1 MLINKYGYQSKEI
14 MTLTVARILQR
25 NSNFYDVVFNNQY
38 DTLELSGKFKKEAK
52 SLPVVGDFVYIEKK
66 SNSEVYR
73 IVGMVDRK
81 STFSRKPAVSGG
93 RKIRNGRIVGGSTEE
108 QVLASN
114 IDVAFI
120 VTDLYKDFNLMRL
133 ERYVGAAKAGG
144 IKPVIILNKMDL
156 CENPNPYIEKVRQ
169 IDQSLEA
176 LPLSVLTGE
185 GMNALKAHLKSGE
198 TVVFLGSSGVG
209 KSSIMNL
216 IFNRPVQETKQIN
229 MGTGK
234 GKHTTTS
241 GELFLH
247 ESGVLLIDTPGIREL
262 TLWCDEEAIDF
273 VYQDII
279 DIMDSCRF
287 SDCTHGKEPGC
298 AIKAALEKGTLSAQH
313 YKSYLKLSEDASF
326 LKSRMSQKEIYDAR
340 VKKRGIR

>member
-1 MLINKYGYQSKEI
+1 MLINKYGYQTIEI
-14 MTLTVARILQR
+14 APLKVARILQR
-25 NSNFYDVVFNNQY
+25 NSNFYDVVYDNQF
-38 DTLELSGKFKKEAK
+38 DTLQLTGKFKKEAK
-52 SLPVVGDFVYIEKK
+52 SLPVVGDFVYIEKRE
-66 SNSEVYR
+66 NSDVFR
-73 IVGMVDRK
+73 IVGMVERK

-133 ERYVGAAKAGG
+133 ERYIGAAKAGG
-144 IKPVIILNKMDL
+144 IKPVVLLNKLDL
-156 CENPNPYIEKVRQ
+156 CEDPYPYMDQVKQ
-169 IDQSLEA
+169 IDPSLDI
-176 LPLSVLTGE
+176 LPLSVVTGD
-185 GMNALKAHLKSGE
+185 GLDALKKLLISGQ

-216 IFNRPVQETKQIN
+216 IFNRSLQETKQIN

-279 DIMDSCRF
+279 DIMDTCRF
-287 SDCTHGKEPGC
+287 NDCTHVKEPGC
-298 AIKAALEKGTLSAQH
+298 AIQKTLENGTLSPQH
-313 YKSYLKLSEDASF
+313 YKSYLKLSEDASL
-326 LKSRMSQKEIYDAR
+326 LKSRKSQKEIYEAR
-340 VKKRGIR
+340 VKKRGLR